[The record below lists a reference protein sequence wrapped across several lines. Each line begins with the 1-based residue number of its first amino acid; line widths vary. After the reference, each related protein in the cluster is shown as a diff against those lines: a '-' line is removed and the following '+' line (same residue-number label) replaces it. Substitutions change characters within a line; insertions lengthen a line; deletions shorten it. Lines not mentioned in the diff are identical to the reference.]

1 MTIIN
6 KNKTILQKVRE
17 VLRRQRYAYSTEIV
31 YLDWVGRFIGFYQ
44 LKTNNLC
51 LKTPGKRWENI

>member
-1 MTIIN
+1 MLAVCL
-6 KNKTILQKVRE
+6 ILNNNSGST
-17 VLRRQRYAYSTEIV
+17 YSTETV